1 MESWKLDELAPVVY
15 STLRY
20 TLKRVF
26 RAFMRLPWVSRFF
39 LSISITLCLAVF
51 TLRVIFYFSP
61 PEPAPI
67 RSDSSQQTQSMQS
80 TQSMQ
85 PLQSTIRRRKQ
96 GSQRRGKKLHAQ

>member
-1 MESWKLDELAPVVY
+1 MESWKLDEITPVVY

-20 TLKRVF
+20 TLNRLF

-61 PEPAPI
+61 PGPAPI
-67 RSDSSQQTQSMQS
+67 RSDSSHQTQSMQP
-80 TQSMQ
+80 TQSTHPMQ
-85 PLQSTIRRRKQ
+85 SSIRKRKQ